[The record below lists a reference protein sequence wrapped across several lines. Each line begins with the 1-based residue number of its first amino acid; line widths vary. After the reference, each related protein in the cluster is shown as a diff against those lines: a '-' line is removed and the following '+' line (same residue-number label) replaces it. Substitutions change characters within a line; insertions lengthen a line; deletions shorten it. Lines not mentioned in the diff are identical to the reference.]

1 MKEFNLE
8 EAKAGKRVCTRDGK
22 SARIVCWDLN
32 YGNGKILALVILNAD
47 GHEYPVP
54 YTNEGKAYTLYGD
67 MDAKYDL
74 MMAPEKHEAWVI
86 MKIVN
91 NDIGFVGKTIFHNYE
106 DAEACMKEEIE
117 ETGDVYGIAHL
128 EWED

>member
-1 MKEFNLE
+1 MKKFNLE
-8 EAKAGKRVCTRDGK
+8 EAKAGKPVCTREGRP
-22 SARIVCWDLN
+22 ARIICWDAN
-32 YGNGKILALVILNAD
+32 YGNGKIIALVTEKD
-47 GHEYPVP
+47 GNEYTCH
-54 YTNEGKAYTLYGD
+54 YTNEGRAYTMYGVAD
-67 MDAKYDL
+67 SKHDL
-74 MMAPEKHEAWVI
+74 MMATEHHEAWVI